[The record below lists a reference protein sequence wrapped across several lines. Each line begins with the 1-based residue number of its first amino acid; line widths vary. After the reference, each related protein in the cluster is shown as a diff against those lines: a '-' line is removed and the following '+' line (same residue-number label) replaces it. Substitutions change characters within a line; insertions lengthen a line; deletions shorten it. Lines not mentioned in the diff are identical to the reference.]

1 MRQFSINPVNSEG
14 EKSLTHL
21 FDEDSESVSD
31 LKPSI
36 QPEPRATTTTM
47 AANGLKTPCKTPVPK
62 AGFVMFFYRLSPV
75 NYNDLNYFKRKAI

>member
-36 QPEPRATTTTM
+36 QAEPRATTTTM

-62 AGFVMFFYRLSPV
+62 TPGPAKTPAPTNPFQGY
-75 NYNDLNYFKRKAI
+75 DLL

>member
-1 MRQFSINPVNSEG
+1 MRQFSIHPVNSEG
-14 EKSLTHL
+14 GKSLTHL
-21 FDEDSESVSD
+21 FDEDSESISD

-62 AGFVMFFYRLSPV
+62 AGFVIFFIDYRPL
-75 NYNDLNYFKRKAI
+75 IITI